1 MNQMKMKARQKI
13 RDKVLSLFL
22 VHFKPNLPTYT
33 DYIYIF
39 YYFLFMKY
47 ILVLQRT
54 LSDLEVVAL
63 AGKGGS
69 QFPPEKE
76 VLLQMIPGVD
86 QKVIQALIGS

>member
-1 MNQMKMKARQKI
+1 
-13 RDKVLSLFL
+13 
-22 VHFKPNLPTYT
+22 
-33 DYIYIF
+33 
-39 YYFLFMKY
+39 MKY
-47 ILVLQRT
+47 ILLLQRT

-63 AGKGGS
+63 AGKGGN